1 MSIRYEEVSEKAA
14 RKFVDW
20 GTELFEREFIGG
32 LIDRYPNLDPLMFDR
47 ISDKFMQLQTALN
60 DFLYSIVDIA
70 QTDYVVEAIRK
81 IKIKV
86 LVSALCAE
94 DATDELCY
102 LTYNDIIDNYRILD
116 EQEEELDIY
125 DVEEA

>member
-1 MSIRYEEVSEKAA
+1 MSIRYGEVNEEAA

-20 GTELFEREFIGG
+20 GTELFEREFIRG
-32 LIDRYPNLDPLMFDR
+32 LVDRYPNLDPLMFDR
-47 ISDKFMQLQTALN
+47 ISNEFMQLQTALN

-70 QTDYVVEAIRK
+70 KTDYVVEAIRK
-81 IKIKV
+81 TKIKV

-94 DATDELCY
+94 DATDELCD

>member
-1 MSIRYEEVSEKAA
+1 MSIRYGGVDEEAA

-20 GTELFEREFIGG
+20 GTELFEREFIRG
-32 LIDRYPNLDPLMFDR
+32 LVDRYPNLNPSIFDH
-47 ISDKFMQLQTALN
+47 ISDEFLQLQTALN

-70 QTDYVVEAIRK
+70 QTDYVVEVIRK
-81 IKIKV
+81 TKIKV

>member
-1 MSIRYEEVSEKAA
+1 MSTRYGEVNEEAV

-20 GTELFEREFIGG
+20 GTELFERDFIGG
-32 LIDRYPNLDPLMFDR
+32 LVDQYPNLDPLIFGRRGDE
-47 ISDKFMQLQTALN
+47 FLQLQTALN

-70 QTDYVVEAIRK
+70 QTDYVVEMIRK
-81 IKIKV
+81 TKIIV

-94 DATDELCY
+94 DATDELCD
-102 LTYNDIIDNYRILD
+102 LTYSDIVDNYRILD
-116 EQEEELDIY
+116 EQEEEIDIY

>member
-1 MSIRYEEVSEKAA
+1 MSTRYGEVDEEVA

-20 GTELFEREFIGG
+20 GTELFEREFIRR
-32 LIDRYPNLDPLMFDR
+32 LVDRYPNLDSLIFDR
-47 ISDKFMQLQTALN
+47 ISDEFMQLQTALN

-70 QTDYVVEAIRK
+70 RTDYVVEAIRK
-81 IKIKV
+81 TKIKV

-94 DATDELCY
+94 DATDELY
-102 LTYNDIIDNYRILD
+102 DLTYDDIIDNYRILD

>member
-1 MSIRYEEVSEKAA
+1 MSIRYGEVNEEAA

-20 GTELFEREFIGG
+20 GTELFEREFVRG
-32 LIDRYPNLDPLMFDR
+32 LVDRYPNLDTVMFDR
-47 ISDKFMQLQTALN
+47 ISGEFMQLQTALN

-70 QTDYVVEAIRK
+70 QTDYVVEVIRK
-81 IKIKV
+81 TKIKV

-116 EQEEELDIY
+116 EQEEVLDIY

>member
-1 MSIRYEEVSEKAA
+1 MSIRYGEVSEEAA

-32 LIDRYPNLDPLMFDR
+32 LVDRYPNLDPLIFGRRGDE
-47 ISDKFMQLQTALN
+47 FLQLQTALN

-70 QTDYVVEAIRK
+70 KTDYAVEMIRT

-86 LVSALCAE
+86 LVSALSAE
-94 DATDELCY
+94 DATDELY
-102 LTYNDIIDNYRILD
+102 RLTYDDIIDNYKILD